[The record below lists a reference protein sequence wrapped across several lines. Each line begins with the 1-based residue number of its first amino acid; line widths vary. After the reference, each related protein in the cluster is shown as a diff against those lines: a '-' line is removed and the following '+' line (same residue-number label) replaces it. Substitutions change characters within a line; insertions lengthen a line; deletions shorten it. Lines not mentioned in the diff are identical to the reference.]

1 MPTPVPN
8 PSVSQ
13 GSRGNPGRGT
23 RSGQGSSKSPMNQK
37 AAAKTNHPSIRAFFP
52 SASPKD
58 IAAQLPPNM
67 RQQSETA
74 IMHTNMESSPAAED
88 DSGTTMFDDSQGD
101 PILSPEN
108 AADKSTVTQLLSPPP
123 STTPSVP
130 ANQAPTLPETIIPT
144 FPTDMDD
151 ISDDETVANRSP
163 DTPITIPPQTQTPK
177 PLPAKEFNIK
187 LLFQAR
193 YPVSAN
199 EAANRCLNVL
209 SAIAQMPTLYPINIF
224 DKHGNI
230 MKKFDHS
237 IVTSFNN
244 HLPLLRHNMNFWT
257 VFKIRVQIPFS
268 AIRNNEVVFH
278 ALQSTNGRLSVHPW
292 EPSVT
297 NVFSLG
303 FFVGALPM
311 YQTEEHFTTQV
322 KQSIASKTKIPV
334 KDLRLHCVRS
344 RISVP
349 YQGVNVQ
356 CEAFDLQIRR
366 EDFTK
371 FFDPICLT
379 FPGHAPLKLM
389 LYKDRYDHPAQFA
402 KAIHLQAQFQL
413 GHKII
418 AINGISSDAMF
429 SFEAALRNTY
439 PDIVGVLKTNTT
451 DSKNPTNQPIGR
463 WNVLCSCEAFP
474 TLALRLH
481 KNLPDMFAK
490 FLEDEGR
497 NPPEGAEPVCVA
509 SNFKG
514 KPREPGDEDIQS
526 TDGSRA
532 SYQSGWTVGLAQT
545 NVEADIPRELLR
557 FYAPISDRRTQS
569 TFSTQSTVST
579 GRGEQ
584 SQKQK
589 SNTYA
594 TIVSAGIPA
603 STFVPL
609 SPSAATTPQQSD
621 TTISPNE
628 HYFLQ
633 MCEQMKVLSGK
644 IEGLETWAAKQNTQ
658 HQSELSVK
666 QQQQKHTSAPD
677 PAPNLTE
684 ITQVL
689 SKLVTQFTEF
699 KQQVYA
705 MPSPAPTGQSTLES
719 QFAAFLQVYS
729 HDMASIRGQ
738 LHAKESN
745 STPSPSPNRK
755 KSKNNNNQPATP
767 PQDEGPHLSL
777 HNAVTLPSIRPD
789 GTPDEGDM
797 QDEDA
802 DYDSL

>member
-1 MPTPVPN
+1 MN
-8 PSVSQ
+8 K
-13 GSRGNPGRGT
+13 
-23 RSGQGSSKSPMNQK
+23 KS
-37 AAAKTNHPSIRAFFP
+37 AAKINHPSILAFFQ

-58 IAAQLPPNM
+58 IAAQLPPTM
-67 RQQSETA
+67 RQQSETT
-74 IMHTNMESSPAAED
+74 ITHTNMESSPAAED
-88 DSGTTMFDDSQGD
+88 DSVTTMFDDSPGD

-108 AADKSTVTQLLSPPP
+108 AADQSTVTQLLSPPP

-130 ANQAPTLPETIIPT
+130 ANQAPTPPETIIPT
-144 FPTDMDD
+144 FPTDMED
-151 ISDDETVANRSP
+151 ISDDETVANGSP
-163 DTPITIPPQTQTPK
+163 DIPITIPPKTQTPK
-177 PLPAKEFNIK
+177 PLPAKDFNIK

-193 YPVSAN
+193 YSVSAN

-209 SAIAQMPTLYPINIF
+209 SAIAQMPTLYPIKIF

-244 HLPLLRHNMNFWT
+244 HLPLLRHNTNFWT

-311 YQTEEHFTTQV
+311 YQTEEHFTEQV
-322 KQSIASKTKIPV
+322 KKSIASRTKIPA

-371 FFDPICLT
+371 YFDPICLT

-389 LYKDRYDHPAQFA
+389 LYKDRYDHPARFA

-413 GHKII
+413 SHKII

-429 SFEAALRNTY
+429 SFESTVRNTY

-451 DSKNPTNQPIGR
+451 DSKNPANQPIGR

-474 TLALRLH
+474 TLALQLH

-490 FLEDEGR
+490 VLEDEGR

-514 KPREPGDEDIQS
+514 KPREPGDKDIQS

-545 NVEADIPRELLR
+545 NVEAEIPREQFQETCKKL
-557 FYAPISDRRTQS
+557 
-569 TFSTQSTVST
+569 
-579 GRGEQ
+579 
-584 SQKQK
+584 
-589 SNTYA
+589 
-594 TIVSAGIPA
+594 
-603 STFVPL
+603 
-609 SPSAATTPQQSD
+609 AAT
-621 TTISPNE
+621 N
-628 HYFLQ
+628 FLFRR
-633 MCEQMKVLSGK
+633 
-644 IEGLETWAAKQNTQ
+644 
-658 HQSELSVK
+658 
-666 QQQQKHTSAPD
+666 
-677 PAPNLTE
+677 
-684 ITQVL
+684 
-689 SKLVTQFTEF
+689 SKLT
-699 KQQVYA
+699 
-705 MPSPAPTGQSTLES
+705 
-719 QFAAFLQVYS
+719 
-729 HDMASIRGQ
+729 
-738 LHAKESN
+738 
-745 STPSPSPNRK
+745 
-755 KSKNNNNQPATP
+755 
-767 PQDEGPHLSL
+767 
-777 HNAVTLPSIRPD
+777 
-789 GTPDEGDM
+789 
-797 QDEDA
+797 
-802 DYDSL
+802 